1 LIAMK
6 ARGVRE
12 RIAPYVDDA
21 NSDVRKYAK
30 RALERLTD

>member
-1 LIAMK
+1 
-6 ARGVRE
+6 VRE

-30 RALERLTD
+30 RALERLAD